1 MSEGTA
7 HVPIRDAATV
17 VLLRD
22 GADGLETW
30 LLTRHNQ
37 MVFAAGMTVFPGGRV
52 DAADASLPIVGG
64 DLAALA
70 ARSGCGEPTAR
81 ALVGAAVREVFEETG
96 VLLTVPTAD
105 LGGARADVELGRV
118 AFGDLLRAHG
128 LAVDGAAVHAWSRW
142 VTPAGEV
149 RRYDTRFFVA
159 GLPDW
164 AEAQDVTNE
173 SSEASWVPVA
183 AAVEQAQRGERGLL
197 PPTLITLASL
207 LPFGSVAD
215 VLAAAES
222 RSLDAVRPEVRIGED
237 GSIAVELP
245 DGLLVPIPPG
255 MFR

>member
-1 MSEGTA
+1 
-7 HVPIRDAATV
+7 

-22 GADGLETW
+22 GTEGLEAW

-52 DAADASLPIVGG
+52 DEADAALPVIGG
-64 DLAALA
+64 DLARLA
-70 ARSGCGEPTAR
+70 ARSGCDESTAR

-105 LGGARADVELGRV
+105 LSGARADVELGRV
-118 AFGDLLRAHG
+118 SFGELLRANG
-128 LAVDGAAVHAWSRW
+128 LAVDGGAVHAWSRW

-159 GLPDW
+159 ALPDW

-183 AAVEQAQRGERGLL
+183 AAVEQAERGERGLL

-207 LPFGSVAD
+207 QPFESVAQ
-215 VLAAAES
+215 VLTASGS
-222 RSLDAVRPEVRIGED
+222 RSLDAVRPEIRIGAN
-237 GSIAVELP
+237 GSVAVALP